1 MFKFLSSP
9 ERKKKLST
17 REKIYPEGKKK
28 FSECQ
33 SCPGQSSFT
42 LIFSLTLK
50 CQNILRFFFV
60 LKIILFD

>member
-17 REKIYPEGKKK
+17 KEKIIQKEKKK

-33 SCPGQSSFT
+33 SCPG
-42 LIFSLTLK
+42 
-50 CQNILRFFFV
+50 
-60 LKIILFD
+60 